1 MTDILDA
8 KTAFDTKIAFPPRA
22 KPRGRFAWPKGLSLL
37 VAAAALLALIL
48 VLLALLAPT
57 LSPFEP
63 DQQKLLARLRPPIGF
78 ERANSA
84 HWFGTDQLGRDLL
97 SRCLYGLRLTLALA
111 LFGTL
116 IGLALG
122 VSLGLVAGLFGGWAD
137 AVIMGFVDIMLS
149 LPFTLVALLVIAL
162 AGTDVAVLIGVL
174 GIAYWAHFARL
185 VRAQVLGLRELPF
198 VEAARAAGAT
208 RWHIGTVHMIPNIV
222 SPIVVMASL
231 NFSNLILLESAL
243 SFLGLGVQPPTATL
257 GSMVGQGRD
266 YMASAPWIVAV
277 PALLIVLVSLA
288 AMLLGDFL
296 RDHLDVRLRER

>member
-1 MTDILDA
+1 MADTQHGKLVFSPA
-8 KTAFDTKIAFPPRA
+8 HKPAGAFS
-22 KPRGRFAWPKGLSLL
+22 WPQEVNPL
-37 VAAAALLALIL
+37 VIMAALLAVAL
-48 VLLALLAPT
+48 VLLAIFAPAIA
-57 LSPFEP
+57 PFEP

-78 ERANSA
+78 ERANPA

-97 SRCLYGLRLTLALA
+97 SRCLHGLRLTLALA
-111 LFGTL
+111 LFGTM
-116 IGLALG
+116 IGLTLG
-122 VSLGLVAGLFGGWAD
+122 VSLGLMAGLYGGWAD
-137 AVIMGFVDIMLS
+137 AVIMGLVDIKLS

-162 AGTDVAVLIGVL
+162 AGTDVTVLICVL

-198 VEAARAAGAT
+198 VEASRAAGAT
-208 RWHIGTVHMIPNIV
+208 RWHIAAVHMLPNIV
-222 SPIVVMASL
+222 SPVVVMASL

-277 PALLIVLVSLA
+277 PALLVVLVSLA
-288 AMLLGDFL
+288 AMLLGDAL

>member
-1 MTDILDA
+1 MADVLDGKRVLA
-8 KTAFDTKIAFPPRA
+8 QPPRRLLRW
-22 KPRGRFAWPKGLSLL
+22 PRGVSPL
-37 VAAAALLALIL
+37 VAAAGLLALAL
-48 VLLALLAPT
+48 VLLAVLAPA
-57 LSPFEP
+57 LAPFDP
-63 DQQKLLARLRPPIGF
+63 DQQKLLARLRPPLGF
-78 ERANSA
+78 ERANPA

-116 IGLALG
+116 IGLAIG
-122 VSLGLVAGLFGGWAD
+122 VSLGLVAGLLGGWVD
-137 AVIMGFVDIMLS
+137 MLIMSVVDIKLS
-149 LPFTLVALLVIAL
+149 LPFTLVALLVVAL
-162 AGTDVAVLIGVL
+162 AGTDTAVLIGVL

-185 VRAQVLGLRELPF
+185 VRAQVMALRELPF

-208 RWHIGTVHMIPNIV
+208 RWHIATVHMLPNIV
-222 SPIVVMASL
+222 SPVVVMASL

-266 YMASAPWIVAV
+266 YMASASWIVAV

-296 RDHLDVRLRER
+296 RDRFDVRLQER